1 MAGPGLSR
9 WCQRNVDVFVIA
21 LGLAAGVAWIC
32 FVVAFSR
39 EANNPDRPSDVDGI
53 EHFMWYAF
61 ALMAALAIT
70 LMLLHVARKK
80 ITGLTLAL
88 VTTSITLLMAG
99 APANDSGHFLWRCS
113 KEDYEP
119 PGCQEASYD
128 NHAMIFSSVLIYVA
142 CMTTVVAV
150 TPLMPTTE
158 RFTLKGGA
166 DINEPFL

>member
-1 MAGPGLSR
+1 
-9 WCQRNVDVFVIA
+9 
-21 LGLAAGVAWIC
+21 
-32 FVVAFSR
+32 VVAFSR

-61 ALMAALAIT
+61 ALLAALAIT

-99 APANDSGHFLWRCS
+99 APANDSGHFVWRCS

-128 NHAMIFSSVLIYVA
+128 NHAMVFFVSFDL
-142 CMTTVVAV
+142 CGLHDDGRCRHT
-150 TPLMPTTE
+150 
-158 RFTLKGGA
+158 
-166 DINEPFL
+166 INAYHRAFYSQRWCRY